1 MKLKQQQQKQHGVG
15 DLFGV
20 VLVLKYFFFFSKGK
34 QYFGI
39 FILSHLKYC
48 KFFLF

>member
-20 VLVLKYFFFFSKGK
+20 DLVLKYFFFFQGK
-34 QYFGI
+34 TALWYFYPVS
-39 FILSHLKYC
+39 FKIL
-48 KFFLF
+48 